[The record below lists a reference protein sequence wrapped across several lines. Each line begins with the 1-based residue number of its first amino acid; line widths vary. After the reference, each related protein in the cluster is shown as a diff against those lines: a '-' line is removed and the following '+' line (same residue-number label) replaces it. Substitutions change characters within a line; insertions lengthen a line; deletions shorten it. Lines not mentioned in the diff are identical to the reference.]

1 MMIKLNP
8 GDAIKQNGEVM
19 LFLFG
24 DKVKK
29 CLAEDVHGRVE
40 VRRVEGEV
48 EIIKHESTTTLLRN
62 RLKLLNAK
70 YGDNNEENL

>member
-1 MMIKLNP
+1 MNP
-8 GDAIKQNGEVM
+8 GDVIKHKGEVM
-19 LFLFG
+19 IFLFG

-48 EIIKHESTTTLLRN
+48 ELIKYESTTTFLRN

-70 YGDNNEENL
+70 YGDEK